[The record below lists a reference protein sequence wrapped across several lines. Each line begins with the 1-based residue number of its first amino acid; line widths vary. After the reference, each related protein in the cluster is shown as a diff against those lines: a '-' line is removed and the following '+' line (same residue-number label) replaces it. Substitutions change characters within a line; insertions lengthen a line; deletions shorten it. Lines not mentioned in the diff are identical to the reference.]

1 MNLSHV
7 DNQGIVSDHRWVV
20 VQVSVQQD
28 IRNVILRDTRLLC
41 IGYEFS
47 IEIYYYVMFHS
58 IESSWI
64 LVLSSIGLITL
75 SGICAGLTLGL
86 LSLDVND
93 LEILKRSSNES
104 DARAVAKVE
113 PLIRK
118 PHVLLV
124 SLLLINSACMEALPL
139 LLDRLLDPA
148 SAIIISVTV
157 ILLFGEILPQALCKK
172 YGIQVGASLAWLVK
186 LMIFV
191 TYPLSFPISRVLDYA
206 LGHTDHALFRRAEIQ
221 ALVEAQSEMEAPDS
235 SLFISREEAE
245 IVDGALRLY
254 EKSIVDCITPM
265 SSVYSISINDV
276 YSEELELSILESGHS
291 RVPVKMSRGSYKCLL
306 VKELLILPKDCVRKN
321 QKIRDLQEINGLLRD
336 MPVFQASDKKIAC
349 LHAMIECMRHMALVV
364 RDTAPSISLADIEN
378 QDNIREPL
386 IRSSSEKEWEGMEQE
401 LLGIVTLED
410 ILEDVIS
417 REIIDETDR
426 FRTNTLKELVV
437 DPQQIKVKEQLI
449 ESRRRSV
456 AEKTLTI

>member
-1 MNLSHV
+1 MIS
-7 DNQGIVSDHRWVV
+7 
-20 VQVSVQQD
+20 
-28 IRNVILRDTRLLC
+28 
-41 IGYEFS
+41 YF
-47 IEIYYYVMFHS
+47 EIKCHVMFQL

-64 LVLSSIGLITL
+64 LVLASISLIIL

-86 LSLDVND
+86 LSLDAND

-157 ILLFGEILPQALCKK
+157 ILMFGEILPQALCKK

-186 LMIFV
+186 LMILV
-191 TYPLSFPISRVLDYA
+191 TYPLSFPISQVLDYS
-206 LGHTDHALFRRAEIQ
+206 LGHKDHALFRRAEIQ
-221 ALVEAQSEMEAPDS
+221 ALVEAQGELEAPDT

-245 IVDGALRLY
+245 IVDGTLRLY

-265 SSVYSISINDV
+265 NSVYCISINDV

-291 RVPVKMSRGSYKCLL
+291 RVPVKMSGGSYKCLL
-306 VKELLILPKDCVRKN
+306 VKELLILPKDYVTKN
-321 QKIRDLQEINGLLRD
+321 QKIRDLPQIIGLLRD
-336 MPVFQASDKKIAC
+336 MPVFEARDKKIAC
-349 LHAMIECMRHMALVV
+349 LHAMIECMRHMAIVV
-364 RDTAPSISLADIEN
+364 GEMTPLISQEDIEN
-378 QDNIREPL
+378 PDILREPL
-386 IRSSSEKEWEGMEQE
+386 IHSSSAKERERMGQE

-410 ILEDVIS
+410 VLEDVIS

-426 FRTNTLKELVV
+426 FRTNKLKEIVV

-456 AEKTLTI
+456 AEKY